1 VMILAGG
8 SMGMSGK
15 KTDYW
20 RWPKT
25 VLIVLFRRIGKR
37 HEKCTLKKCRR
48 QSFFGSAGQINHIY
62 PGGILMSTKS
72 TIGYQIDTDEFQK
85 LQYINKQLFGDGT
98 HLTPDNRR
106 DLANMMFSV
115 LKRIENWPIYDE

>member
-1 VMILAGG
+1 
-8 SMGMSGK
+8 
-15 KTDYW
+15 
-20 RWPKT
+20 
-25 VLIVLFRRIGKR
+25 
-37 HEKCTLKKCRR
+37 
-48 QSFFGSAGQINHIY
+48 
-62 PGGILMSTKS
+62 MSTKS